1 MCLYWHWFLF
11 RCHRH
16 HHDSPCRRAWA
27 DRLAEDPDDLDGW
40 LRLGNAYRVLGEM
53 DKARE
58 AFLSAE
64 KLASNLASDDP
75 RRVAIRDVLSEYSD

>member
-1 MCLYWHWFLF
+1 MPGPDLVPGCP
-11 RCHRH
+11 
-16 HHDSPCRRAWA
+16 PCPRLESAKVAPPRAVEVRVIA
-27 DRLAEDPDDLDGW
+27 ASR
-40 LRLGNAYRVLGEM
+40 NAYRVLGEM
-53 DKARE
+53 DRARE

>member
-1 MCLYWHWFLF
+1 MS
-11 RCHRH
+11 
-16 HHDSPCRRAWA
+16 DANRAAFIRSMVDRLA